1 MTGRQQ
7 QHQQQSFNDNYTA
20 LILEESE
27 KLYNKLTTELTNKVM
42 TATIKDIRT
51 SSLPSPGNNN
61 SLKPTHKN
69 DNTYQTEESR
79 YNQNRNL

>member
-27 KLYNKLTTELTNKVM
+27 KLYNKLIPEFTNRVM
-42 TATIKDIRT
+42 AATATAMKA
-51 SSLPSPGNNN
+51 SSLPTPSDNNN
-61 SLKPTHKN
+61 SQKLRSLKDK
-69 DNTYQTEESR
+69 SK
-79 YNQNRNL
+79 L